1 MTIKKTLTSLLAVS
15 IMAAAVAGC
24 TPTQTTI
31 NDKDEQGRTVISVG
45 NWPAT
50 EGEYLT
56 RITKQKAEFEEANPT
71 MAIEP
76 DTWTFDLK
84 SFYSK
89 AAGGQLPGLYYAN
102 FTEIEK
108 IAAGEYYTDI
118 KDGIKRAGYEGQFDE
133 RLMKLISNDGEIVTF
148 PTDFYATGMS
158 YNVDLFEKAGL
169 VDENGVALQPKTW
182 DELVE
187 FAKTIK
193 EKTGKY
199 GFIVPTTNN
208 YGGWLSTPL
217 MWSYGVEFM
226 KENGDGTYTAT
237 FDSPEM
243 VAALQ
248 WISDLKWVHGVI
260 GTEALVT
267 PDDSRRQFALGNV
280 GMMMNL
286 PKYKT
291 LLNYEMPL
299 EHIGAMAVPAGPER
313 HVTLTGGYCATVKEG
328 STEDQIDVAIKW
340 LEKTGDGGKIEE
352 TTKADIESSLQGK
365 LDNGDVVGLLGLSV
379 FSNDSD
385 YRKLE
390 LELIEKYR
398 NIDTK
403 QVKLYND
410 SLNNDAIELQPEE
423 PVCAQELYGEIDK
436 MIQQILTDKDT
447 DIAAM
452 VKKANEE
459 FQVNYLDNLD

>member
-1 MTIKKTLTSLLAVS
+1 MKLNRILSIILTIAIVS
-15 IMAAAVAGC
+15 VIIVGC
-24 TPTQTTI
+24 TPANQV
-31 NDKDEQGRTVISVG
+31 NDKDEKGRTVISVG

-50 EGEYLT
+50 EGESLT

-71 MAIEP
+71 MAIQP
-76 DTWTFDLK
+76 DTWSFDLQ

-89 AAGGQLPGLYYAN
+89 AASGQLPGLYYAN

-108 IAAGEYYTDI
+108 IAAGGYYTDI
-118 KDGIKRAGYEGQFDE
+118 TKGIKRAGYEDAFDS
-133 RLMKLISNDGEIVTF
+133 RLLDLISHDGDIVTF

-169 VDENGVALQPKTW
+169 VDANGVALQPKTW

-187 FAKTIK
+187 FAKIIK
-193 EKTGKY
+193 EKTGKN

-217 MWSYGVEFM
+217 MWSFGVEFM
-226 KENGDGTYTAT
+226 KQNEDGTYTAT

-243 VAALQ
+243 VAALK
-248 WISDLKWVHGVI
+248 WIRDLKWEHHVI
-260 GTEALVT
+260 GDEALVT

-299 EHIGAMAVPAGPER
+299 EHIGAMAVPAGPVR

-340 LEKTGDGGKIEE
+340 LEKTGDGGKVTEQAKKDLE
-352 TTKADIESSLQGK
+352 TSLKSKIDQ
-365 LDNGDVVGLLGLSV
+365 GDVVGLLGLSV
-379 FSNDSD
+379 FAGDNE
-385 YRKLE
+385 YRKME
-390 LELIEKYR
+390 LGLIEKYR

-410 SLNNDAIELQPEE
+410 SLSDTSIELQPEE

-436 MIQQILTDKDT
+436 MIQQILTDENT

-452 VKKANEE
+452 VKKANED
-459 FQVNYLDNLD
+459 FQKNYLNNLD

>member
-1 MTIKKTLTSLLAVS
+1 MKLKRILS
-15 IMAAAVAGC
+15 IFMALIIVTAMITGC
-24 TPTQTTI
+24 TQNAV

-50 EGEYLT
+50 EGESLT
-56 RITKQKAEFEEANPT
+56 KITKQKAEFEEENPD

-76 DTWTFDLK
+76 DTWGFDLQ

-89 AAGGQLPGLYYAN
+89 AAGGQLPGVYYSN

-108 IAAGEYYTDI
+108 IATGGYYTDI
-118 KDGIKRAGYEGQFDE
+118 TDGLERAGYKDAFDS
-133 RLMKLISNDGEIVTF
+133 RLADLITYDGEIVTF

-158 YNVDLFEKAGL
+158 YNVDLFKKAGL

-182 DELVE
+182 DELLE
-187 FAKTIK
+187 FAKIIK

-226 KENGDGTYTAT
+226 KQNDDGSYTAT

-243 VAALQ
+243 VAALE
-248 WISDLKWVHGVI
+248 WIRDLKWKHHVI
-260 GTEALVT
+260 GDEALVT

-299 EHIGAMAVPAGPER
+299 EHIGAMAVPAGPKR
-313 HVTLTGGYCATVKEG
+313 HVTLIGGYCATVKNG
-328 STEDQIDVAIKW
+328 ATEDQIDVAIKW
-340 LEKTGDGGKIEE
+340 LEKTGEGGKVTPQAKKDMEY
-352 TTKADIESSLQGK
+352 LMQNK
-365 LDNGDVVGLLGLSV
+365 LDTGDVVGLLGLSV
-379 FSNDSD
+379 FDGDNE

-390 LELIEKYR
+390 LELTEKYR
-398 NIDTK
+398 NIDSK

-410 SLNNDAIELQPEE
+410 SLSDESIELQPEE

-436 MIQQILTDKDT
+436 MIQQILTDKNT

-452 VKKANEE
+452 VKKANSD
-459 FQVNYLDNLD
+459 FQVNYLNNLN

>member
-1 MTIKKTLTSLLAVS
+1 MKLKRILS
-15 IMAAAVAGC
+15 IFMALIIVTAMITGC
-24 TPTQTTI
+24 TQNAV

-50 EGEYLT
+50 EGESLT
-56 RITKQKAEFEEANPT
+56 KITKQKAEFEEENPD

-76 DTWTFDLK
+76 DMWGFDLQ

-89 AAGGQLPGLYYAN
+89 ATGGQLPGLYYSN

-108 IAAGEYYTDI
+108 IATGGYYTDI
-118 KDGIKRAGYEGQFDE
+118 TDGLERAGYKDAFDS
-133 RLMKLISNDGEIVTF
+133 RLADLITYDGEIVTF

-182 DELVE
+182 DELLE
-187 FAKTIK
+187 FAKIIK

-199 GFIVPTTNN
+199 SFIVPTTNN

-226 KENGDGTYTAT
+226 KQNDDGSYTAT

-243 VAALQ
+243 VAALE
-248 WISDLKWVHGVI
+248 WIRDLKWKHHVI
-260 GTEALVT
+260 GDEALVT

-299 EHIGAMAVPAGPER
+299 EHIGAMAVPAGPKR
-313 HVTLTGGYCATVKEG
+313 HVTLIGGYCATVKNG
-328 STEDQIDVAIKW
+328 ATEDQIDVAIKW
-340 LEKTGDGGKIEE
+340 LEKTGEGGKVTPQAKKDMEY
-352 TTKADIESSLQGK
+352 LMQNK
-365 LDNGDVVGLLGLSV
+365 LDTGDVVGLLGLSV
-379 FSNDSD
+379 FDGDNE

-390 LELIEKYR
+390 LELTEKYR
-398 NIDTK
+398 NIDSK

-410 SLNNDAIELQPEE
+410 SLSDESIELQPEE

-436 MIQQILTDKDT
+436 MIQQILTDKNT

-452 VKKANEE
+452 VKKANSD
-459 FQVNYLDNLD
+459 FQVNYLNNLN

>member
-1 MTIKKTLTSLLAVS
+1 MKFNKILSIILTIAIVGV
-15 IMAAAVAGC
+15 IIAGC
-24 TPTQTTI
+24 TPANNV

-50 EGEYLT
+50 EGESLT

-71 MAIEP
+71 MAIQP
-76 DTWTFDLK
+76 DTWTFDLQ

-89 AAGGQLPGLYYAN
+89 AASGQLPGLYYAN

-108 IAAGEYYTDI
+108 IAAGGYYTDI
-118 KDGIKRAGYEGQFDE
+118 TKGIKRAGYEDAFDP
-133 RLMKLISNDGEIVTF
+133 RLVELISYDGDMVTF

-193 EKTGKY
+193 EKTGKN

-217 MWSYGVEFM
+217 MWSFGVEFM
-226 KENGDGTYTAT
+226 KQNEDGTYTAT

-243 VAALQ
+243 VAALK
-248 WISDLKWVHGVI
+248 WIRDLKWEHHVI
-260 GTEALVT
+260 GDEALVT

-299 EHIGAMAVPAGPER
+299 EHIGAMAVPAGPVR

-340 LEKTGDGGKIEE
+340 LEKTGDGGKVTEQAKKDLE
-352 TTKADIESSLQGK
+352 TSLKSKIDQ
-365 LDNGDVVGLLGLSV
+365 GDVVGLLGLSV
-379 FSNDSD
+379 FAGDNE
-385 YRKLE
+385 YRKME
-390 LELIEKYR
+390 LELIEKHR

-410 SLNNDAIELQPEE
+410 SLNDTSIELQPEE

-436 MIQQILTDKDT
+436 MIQQILTDENT

-452 VKKANEE
+452 VKKANDD
-459 FQVNYLDNLD
+459 FQKNYLNNLD

>member
-1 MTIKKTLTSLLAVS
+1 MKLNKILSCIIAVS
-15 IMAAAVAGC
+15 IAVVAITGC
-24 TPTQTTI
+24 TPSNTV

-76 DTWTFDLK
+76 DTWTFDLQ

-108 IAAGEYYTDI
+108 IAAGGYYTDI
-118 KDGIKRAGYEGQFDE
+118 TKGLERAGYKDAFDP
-133 RLMKLISNDGEIVTF
+133 RLVDLITYDGDIVTF

-158 YNVDLFEKAGL
+158 YNVELFKKAGL

-193 EKTGKY
+193 EKTGKN

-226 KENGDGTYTAT
+226 KQNKDGSYIAT

-243 VAALQ
+243 VAALE
-248 WISDLKWVHGVI
+248 WIRDLKWKHHVI
-260 GTEALVT
+260 GDEALVT

-299 EHIGAMAVPAGPER
+299 EHIGAMAVPAGPKR

-340 LEKTGDGGKIEE
+340 LEKTGDGGKVTEQAKKNLE
-352 TTKADIESSLQGK
+352 TSFQNTLN
-365 LDNGDVVGLLGLSV
+365 NGDVVGLLGLSV
-379 FSNDSD
+379 FAGDNE
-385 YRKLE
+385 YRKLQ
-390 LELIEKYR
+390 LELTEKYR

-410 SLNNDAIELQPEE
+410 SLNDESIELQPEV

-436 MIQQILTDKDT
+436 MIQQILTDKNT

-452 VKKANEE
+452 VKKANSD
-459 FQVNYLDNLD
+459 FQANYLNNLN

>member
-1 MTIKKTLTSLLAVS
+1 MKGKKIISML
-15 IMAAAVAGC
+15 MAASIAVIAMSGC
-24 TPTQTTI
+24 APSNSV
-31 NDKDEQGRTVISVG
+31 NDKDEQGRTFITVG

-50 EGEYLT
+50 EGDYLT
-56 RITKQKAEFEEANPT
+56 RITKQKEEFEAANPE
-71 MAIEP
+71 MAIVP
-76 DTWTFDLK
+76 DTWVFDLQ

-108 IAAGEYYTDI
+108 IAAGGYYTDI
-118 KDGIKRAGYEGQFDE
+118 SKGIKRAGYEGTFDS
-133 RLMKLISNDGEIVTF
+133 RLMDLISYDGEIVTF

-169 VDENGVALQPKTW
+169 VDANGVALQPKTW
-182 DELVE
+182 DEVVE

-193 EKTGKY
+193 EKTGKN

-226 KENGDGTYTAT
+226 KQNDDGTYTAT

-243 VAALQ
+243 VEALK
-248 WISDLKWVHGVI
+248 WIRDLKWEHHVI
-260 GTEALVT
+260 GDEALVT

-291 LLNYEMPL
+291 LINYEMPL
-299 EHIGAMAVPAGPER
+299 EHIGAMAVPAGPVR
-313 HVTLTGGYCATVKEG
+313 HVTLTGGYCATVKDG
-328 STEDQIDVAIKW
+328 SSEDQIDVAIKW
-340 LEKTGDGGKIEE
+340 LEKTGDGGKITEQSIKDME
-352 TTKADIESSLQGK
+352 TSFEAKIA
-365 LDNGDVVGLLGLSV
+365 NGDVVGLLGLSV
-379 FSNDSD
+379 FSNESD
-385 YRKLE
+385 YRKKE
-390 LELIEKYR
+390 LELTEKYR

-403 QVKLYND
+403 QVQLYND
-410 SLNNDAIELQPEE
+410 SLNDTSIELQPEV
-423 PVCAQELYGEIDK
+423 PVCAQELYGEVDK
-436 MIQQILTDKDT
+436 MIQQILTDENT

-452 VKKANEE
+452 VKKANED
-459 FQVNYLDNLD
+459 FQKNYLDNLD

>member
-1 MTIKKTLTSLLAVS
+1 MKKSKILSIIVALSLSLTAL
-15 IMAAAVAGC
+15 AGC
-24 TPTQTTI
+24 SSGNV
-31 NDKDEQGRTVISVG
+31 NDKDAQGRTVISVG

-50 EGEYLT
+50 EGDSLT

-76 DTWTFDLK
+76 DTWAFDLQ

-108 IAAGEYYTDI
+108 IVAGGYYTDI
-118 KDGIKRAGYEGQFDE
+118 SKGIKRAGYDGAFDH
-133 RLMKLISNDGEIVTF
+133 RLMELISHDGEIVTF

-169 VDENGVALQPKTW
+169 LDENGVALQPKTW
-182 DELVE
+182 DELLE

-193 EKTGKY
+193 EKTGKN

-208 YGGWLSTPL
+208 YGGWLCTPL
-217 MWSYGVEFM
+217 MWSYGVEFV
-226 KENGDGTYTAT
+226 KQNDDGTYTAT

-243 VAALQ
+243 VEALQ
-248 WISDLKWVHGVI
+248 WISDLKWKHHVI
-260 GTEALVT
+260 GDEALVT

-299 EHIGAMAVPAGPER
+299 EHIGAMAVPAGPKR
-313 HVTLTGGYCATVKEG
+313 HVTLTGGYCATVKDG
-328 STEDQIDVAIKW
+328 SSEDQIDVAIKW
-340 LEKTGDGGKIEE
+340 LEKTGDGGKVTDQTKKDMEE
-352 TTKADIESSLQGK
+352 SFKDT
-365 LDNGDVVGLLGLSV
+365 LDQGDVVGLLGLSV
-379 FSNDSD
+379 FSANNE
-385 YRKLE
+385 YRKLQ
-390 LELIEKYR
+390 LELTEKYR
-398 NIDTK
+398 NIDEK

-410 SLNNDAIELQPEE
+410 SLNDDSIELQPEV

-436 MIQQILTDKDT
+436 MIQQILTDSNT

-452 VKKANEE
+452 VKKANDD
-459 FQVNYLDNLD
+459 FQKNYLNNLD